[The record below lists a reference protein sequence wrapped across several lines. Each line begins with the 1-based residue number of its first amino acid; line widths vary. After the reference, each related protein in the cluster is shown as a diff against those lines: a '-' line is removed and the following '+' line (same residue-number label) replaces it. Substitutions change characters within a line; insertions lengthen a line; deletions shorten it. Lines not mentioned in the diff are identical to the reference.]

1 MITIEDIAKRTVSN
15 FDNQNEALD
24 PATITAII
32 TLITQVISAIQ
43 TCKPKTPAHAAEM
56 VRKPGLFARLTLRG
70 IVRDNMS
77 RVDFREHGEEVIKAL
92 VKTGAS
98 LTDQE
103 VADLLAKIV

>member
-1 MITIEDIAKRTVSN
+1 MTKIEDIAQNVVSN
-15 FDNQNEALD
+15 FTNQNEALD

-32 TLITQVISAIQ
+32 TLITQVITAIQ
-43 TCKPKTPAHAAEM
+43 TCKPKTPAHAADM

-77 RVDFREHGEEVIKAL
+77 RADFRQHGEEVINAL
-92 VKTGAS
+92 LKTGAS